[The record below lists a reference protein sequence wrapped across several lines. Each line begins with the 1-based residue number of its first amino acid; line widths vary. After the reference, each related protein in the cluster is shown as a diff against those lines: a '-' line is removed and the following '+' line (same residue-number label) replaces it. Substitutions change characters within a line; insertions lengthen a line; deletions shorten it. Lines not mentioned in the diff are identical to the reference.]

1 MQNIYS
7 ELVELLS
14 SGNST
19 TPTLVQNKKENSQT
33 KPTILTQPKVKIKQ
47 IKKRG
52 GATCHSIKS
61 EHYEPN
67 FLKIILQ
74 KTAHTATF
82 I

>member
-7 ELVELLS
+7 ELVGLLS
-14 SGNST
+14 AGNST

-74 KTAHTATF
+74 KTAQT
-82 I
+82 